1 MFMGVTSFISRIAA
15 GRLCDVTWINP
26 RYVYQLGAFVNGLV
40 ICFLPFGRSY
50 ASFVVLTLLLGL
62 SEGFNMSAS
71 TIIMLTVVEEKRR
84 ASAFGLASA
93 LISASIAGGVP
104 LAGE

>member
-1 MFMGVTSFISRIAA
+1 MFMGATSFISRIAA
-15 GRLCDVTWINP
+15 GRLCDVIWINP

-50 ASFVVLTLLLGL
+50 ASFVALTLVFGL
-62 SEGFNMSAS
+62 SEGVNISVRNL
-71 TIIMLTVVEEKRR
+71 ILLTVVESKRR
-84 ASAFGLASA
+84 ASAFGLANA
-93 LISASIAGGVP
+93 FISVSIAGGAP

>member
-1 MFMGVTSFISRIAA
+1 MGVTSFISRIAA

-26 RYVYQLGAFVNGLV
+26 HYVYQLGAFVNGLV
-40 ICFLPFGRSY
+40 ICLLPFGRSY
-50 ASFVVLTLLLGL
+50 ASFVALTLVFGL

-71 TIIMLTVVEEKRR
+71 NVIMLTIVEEKRR
-84 ASAFGLASA
+84 ASAFGLANA
-93 LISASIAGGVP
+93 LMSASIAGGVP